1 MRILN
6 CALFGAAA
14 ALLPALV
21 VIASLA
27 PAPDGAHAIGTYGL
41 VLALEVGVGGT
52 VGLVVGAMLALLR
65 LSGADTVAAITE
77 RLRPLR
83 LVRTRATVEVLVWP
97 VVLALFLLA
106 QFFVTRR
113 FFAFN
118 NPTLAAVVLSVFG
131 TLMGLA
137 ALRFGRVTVARLE
150 RPWER
155 LAERL
160 PWAHEPLVVAL
171 ALVGMGLGA
180 FVAFASRNATALS
193 ETLEAVPLAG
203 PTALLW
209 SLAVVVVL
217 DAASAKA
224 PGLRR
229 ARYLGFAAGALALGG
244 AGLSLSGVKGLE
256 SGWLHEK
263 GRSAAT
269 WLALAEKVTDRDR
282 DGFSPLFGHGDCND
296 HDKAAFPGSDL
307 GDDCLPDE
315 ELLDRAAFER
325 RLHGH
330 TRKAVTVS
338 QGPASARVEA
348 PSPPSNTPSEPQSPS
363 TVKVPPPSRPLG
375 KLPAEIAPSSP
386 LAATPPLAEA
396 PPLASPS
403 EGRWK
408 TPYSV
413 ILITVDTLRADHMG
427 FGGHSRDTS
436 PRLDALAERSVVFEK
451 AYAPSNMT
459 PISIPAMLTGRYTS
473 ELFRDDAHFIR
484 FDEKNV
490 FLAERL
496 NDAGIDTR
504 AVVTH
509 WYFEKKKKAGLDQGF
524 RSWKVV
530 GTKWGKEME
539 DAATSHLVTDAGI
552 AELQALPD
560 DKPYFLWLHYLDPH
574 KWYIFHD
581 GFEKR
586 FGTSSKDRYDHE
598 IAYTDHHIGRF
609 LDALSKRADAG
620 RTAVIVTSDHGEA
633 FGEHGTSFHG
643 FSIYEDQL
651 RVPLVAHVP
660 GVTDA
665 PAPAGA
671 AQSRVAKRVGLIDLA
686 PTIADLQGVAVEG
699 MQGESLR
706 PELLGED
713 VPQRLIYAERVRGP
727 HSAGFRT
734 LIDGDWK
741 LIWRAAGNRFELYN
755 LKDDPGELDN
765 RIEKNPTEAT
775 ELRRALASMLEYAL
789 DHKDK
794 VRSAPD

>member
-21 VIASLA
+21 AIISLS
-27 PAPDGAHAIGTYGL
+27 PAPDGAHALGTYGL
-41 VLALEVGVGGT
+41 AVALEVAIGGA
-52 VGLVVGAMLALLR
+52 VGLALGAGLAVLG
-65 LSGADTVAAITE
+65 LSGTDLVAGLGG

-83 LVRTRATVEVLVWP
+83 AVRTRATVEVLIWP
-97 VVLALFLLA
+97 AVFGAFLLA
-106 QFFVTRR
+106 QFVVIKR

-118 NPTLAAVVLSVFG
+118 NPTLAALLLAVFG
-131 TLMGLA
+131 TLLGLA

-150 RPWER
+150 GSWER
-155 LAERL
+155 LAERF
-160 PWAHEPLVVAL
+160 PWAHEPVVVAL
-171 ALVGMGLGA
+171 GLVGVGLGA
-180 FVAFASRNATALS
+180 LVAFVSRHATALS

-203 PTALLW
+203 PLAVLW
-209 SLAVVVVL
+209 GLVVVVTL
-217 DAASAKA
+217 DAASASRPA
-224 PGLRR
+224 LRR
-229 ARYLGFAAGALALGG
+229 LRYVGLVAGALALGG
-244 AGLSLSGVKGLE
+244 AGLSLGSVTGLE
-256 SGWLHEK
+256 NAWLHEK

-269 WLALAEKVTDRDR
+269 WLSVAEKVSDRDR

-296 HDKAAFPGSDL
+296 HDKTAFPGSDL

-315 ELLDRAAFER
+315 ELLDRAAFEK
-325 RLHGH
+325 RLHGR
-330 TRKAVTVS
+330 TRRPVTVT
-338 QGPASARVEA
+338 QAPVEKRVVA
-348 PSPPSNTPSEPQSPS
+348 PSAPPAAAPA
-363 TVKVPPPSRPLG
+363 PPT
-375 KLPAEIAPSSP
+375 APP
-386 LAATPPLAEA
+386 EA
-396 PPLASPS
+396 PPSEIASPPETPPS
-403 EGRWK
+403 AAPPTAAPPEGRWK
-408 TPYSV
+408 APYNV
-413 ILITVDTLRADHMG
+413 ILITIDTVRADHLG
-427 FGGHSRDTS
+427 FAGYGHDTS
-436 PRLDALAERSVVFEK
+436 PRLDALAKRGVVFEK

-459 PISIPAMLTGRYTS
+459 PISIPALLTGRYTS
-473 ELFRDDAHFIR
+473 ELFRDDAHFIH
-484 FDEKNV
+484 FDEKND

-496 NDAGIDTR
+496 NEAGIDTR

-539 DAATSHLVTDAGI
+539 DMATSHLVTDAGI
-552 AELQALPD
+552 AELGALPE
-560 DKPYFLWLHYLDPH
+560 DKPFFLWLHYLDPH

-609 LDALSKRADAG
+609 LDALGKRSDAG

-633 FGEHGTSFHG
+633 FGEHGTAFHG

-651 RVPLVAHVP
+651 RVPFVAHVP
-660 GVTDA
+660 GVTDVA
-665 PAPAGA
+665 SPAGA
-671 AQSRVAKRVGLIDLA
+671 TERRVQKRVGLIDLA

-755 LKDDPGELDN
+755 LKDDPKELDD
-765 RIEKNPTEAT
+765 RISKNPTEAT

-794 VRSAPD
+794 VRAARD